1 MALERHGRG
10 IPSWTGT
17 RREATSD
24 PLRVSVTGG
33 AERQFGDVA
42 ERFHEAYPSATDDEA
57 RRAYRPSGRIPAPAS
72 ASHCAPFTN

>member
-33 AERQFGDVA
+33 A